1 MLDGR
6 ELKIEGCIPTRD
18 AVIDIEI
25 VRKQLPDLVDKLNEF
40 RLLNNV
46 ERAVERKKQEEL
58 QVVLEHEYGKSTFI
72 EFREILKFSFLTVAF
87 FSESMSE
94 LFSVS

>member
-6 ELKIEGCIPTRD
+6 ELEIEGCIPTRD
-18 AVIDIEI
+18 TVISIEI
-25 VRKQLPDLVDKLNEF
+25 VKKELPDLVDKLNEF

-58 QVVLEHEYGKSTFI
+58 QVVLEHEYGKS
-72 EFREILKFSFLTVAF
+72 S
-87 FSESMSE
+87 
-94 LFSVS
+94 LFDKTL

>member
-6 ELKIEGCIPTRD
+6 ELEIEGCIPTRD
-18 AVIDIEI
+18 TAIPIEI
-25 VRKQLPDLVDKLNEF
+25 VKKELPDLVDKLNEF

-58 QVVLEHEYGKSTFI
+58 QVVLEHEYG
-72 EFREILKFSFLTVAF
+72 
-87 FSESMSE
+87 
-94 LFSVS
+94 

>member
-18 AVIDIEI
+18 TVIDIEI

-40 RLLNNV
+40 RLLTNV

-58 QVVLEHEYGKSTFI
+58 QVVLEHEYGKSYLCPRTPTYPNAHT
-72 EFREILKFSFLTVAF
+72 KV
-87 FSESMSE
+87 
-94 LFSVS
+94 

>member
-58 QVVLEHEYGKSTFI
+58 QVVLEHEYGKSTLI
-72 EFREILKFSFLTVAF
+72 QKAEFRRLN
-87 FSESMSE
+87 
-94 LFSVS
+94 SVGWIP

>member
-6 ELKIEGCIPTRD
+6 ELEIEGCIPTRD
-18 AVIDIEI
+18 TTIPIEI
-25 VRKQLPDLVDKLNEF
+25 VKKELPDLVDKLNEF

-58 QVVLEHEYGKSTFI
+58 QVVLEHEYGKLSD
-72 EFREILKFSFLTVAF
+72 LKWSY
-87 FSESMSE
+87 S
-94 LFSVS
+94 LF